1 MKVKFPAMEATIGQR
16 TYYACVMKL
25 TAIPKMFTFTDWIEF
40 TPEDREQRVLNKK
53 RIPDIARYILDNED
67 GYLFSSITAS
77 YKCEVQFERV
87 SPDGLGFL
95 EMNFEEAN
103 FVVNDGQH
111 RCAAIAHAVREN
123 PALGDESISVLLFPY
138 ENRSRVQQMFTDLNK
153 EAVKTSKS
161 LNILFDQRD
170 MQGRVTLEV
179 CEKVPAFHG
188 LVDKDNVSLP
198 ARSEKM
204 FTLAAL
210 YDANEELLTGKR
222 ISDDAFFN
230 ELVTTSVDYWTA
242 VSTFMPDWLK
252 VRNREIRPI
261 ELRQENISSH
271 SVVLRALGGMGAE
284 LMRQFPSDWK
294 NRLADLTTVNWNK
307 SNRDWENVCMVAN
320 SVVSNRQARL
330 ATKAYVKRKIGLPL
344 SESEQR
350 SIAHLTARNDFVSSV
365 ADGGATAIQNSQSIP
380 VLPVPPTRPEG
391 ERATGAAPLP
401 TQHELIRP
409 PANSRSYLATSRR
422 RQAIH
427 PTELRIGTVAV
438 RVRKSNQIPVVVAN
452 WILEQGQTLPKIDNF
467 VHETNSGFSRSA
479 QTTELNDGSFIE
491 IGDSQDMLIRKGRRL
506 LDACGFRDR
515 RLEVVLE
522 DGTVKVG

>member
-1 MKVKFPAMEATIGQR
+1 MKIKFPAMEATIGQR

-25 TAIPKMFTFTDWIEF
+25 AVIPKMFTFMVDWIEF
-40 TPEDREQRVLNKK
+40 TPEEREQRVLNKK
-53 RIPDIARYILDNED
+53 RIPDIARYILENED

-77 YKCEVQFERV
+77 YKCIPHFERI

-95 EMNFEEAN
+95 EMDFEEAN
-103 FVVNDGQH
+103 FVINDGQH
-111 RCAAIAHAVREN
+111 RCAAIAHAVRAN
-123 PALGDESISVLLFPY
+123 PTLGDESISVLLFPY

-170 MQGRVTLEV
+170 MQGKVTLEV

-210 YDANEELLTGKR
+210 YDANEELLAGKR
-222 ISDDAFFN
+222 TTEDAFFN

-271 SVVLRALGGMGAE
+271 SVVLRALGGMGGE

-294 NRLADLTTVNWNK
+294 NRLADLTKVNWNK
-307 SNRDWENVCMVAN
+307 TNRDWENVCMVAN
-320 SVVSNRQARL
+320 SVISNRQARL
-330 ATKAYVKRKIGLPL
+330 ATKAYVKLKIGLPL
-344 SESEQR
+344 SEAEQR
-350 SIAHLTARNDFVSSV
+350 SIGHLTSRNDFAPTVSGR
-365 ADGGATAIQNSQSIP
+365 AATAVMDNQNVSVPSVPQPGLYAPAPTP
-380 VLPVPPTRPEG
+380 VAAPAVAQTPVPVTQNGQQLRKLPVEV
-391 ERATGAAPLP
+391 
-401 TQHELIRP
+401 TQGMIKQNL
-409 PANSRSYLATSRR
+409 LTL
-422 RQAIH
+422 
-427 PTELRIGTVAV
+427 TE
-438 RVRKSNQIPVVVAN
+438 
-452 WILEQGQTLPKIDNF
+452 
-467 VHETNSGFSRSA
+467 H
-479 QTTELNDGSFIE
+479 
-491 IGDSQDMLIRKGRRL
+491 
-506 LDACGFRDR
+506 
-515 RLEVVLE
+515 VLSSL
-522 DGTVKVG
+522 